1 MPDAP
6 VGASISLK
14 SLDQRQFQTGI
25 FTRADLQGSATSG
38 PI

>member
-1 MPDAP
+1 MTDAP
-6 VGASISLK
+6 VGTSVSLK
-14 SLDQRQFQTGI
+14 FQDQRQFQTGL